1 MGMRPKP
8 ELFKKEDTM
17 TDQIV
22 WDTPISKKPWL
33 QTGHDPKKEFFFK
46 KFCFIPNMDAED
58 LMNAAFPCANEIIIR
73 TYLQLVKST
82 VTTFQYDI
90 FVEPEGEAA
99 KDIRRFM
106 ENRLHDK
113 EALRNACSDLRNDF
127 ANEIERASVQGPL
140 EITLKIEYGEPDVRN
155 QIRDLAN
162 KPDSDQE
169 ILLLLEKLFELLVT
183 ADSISLLLL
192 DLKPDNLIRTL
203 RNKNETWVLNDFDV
217 SRLMKNNEY
226 PSGEAGLAYTWPYAA
241 PEQVLCNA
249 PLTSKT
255 DEYTGS
261 LIGYELL
268 NDGELPKVLQCERK
282 HSVAV
287 MDALKRGKQKIEP
300 PRNGPEWLK
309 ELIMQGLSFDPEQR
323 PKAKK
328 ILAEIQKHRKQ
339 KGGKSMSKVK
349 NEAGG
354 DIVQIKTSGNGKV
367 KYKKEKVHNESKIYI
382 VGALAAVAV
391 IFGLIW
397 LASKFIDNN
406 TGITSNVP
414 EQNAATEMQTS
425 TAPVSAAEA
434 GNSIGTIAA
443 GDADDA
449 SVQIEN
455 NGTLIGDVVIGNKIG
470 TIDNSTHITQH
481 KTNDVQV
488 TPEQPSTPAPSVP
501 PKETPQPDPVPETEP
516 TTTQWYAC
524 SGETLTT
531 VYSIPENFCIP
542 NGITVIGEGAFQ
554 GRAELQGRELDLQN
568 IIRIEDHAFE
578 GCSPSR
584 VLLSTPLEY
593 IGSHAFASALNTPI
607 EFVYDSG
614 WDDFHYVVHLGDM
627 LPFGNSFHLTGVRF
641 DSETDKYVMDWIQG
655 ISPGYRPS

>member
-1 MGMRPKP
+1 MGMYPKP

-58 LMNAAFPCANEIIIR
+58 RMNAAFPCANEIIIR

-127 ANEIERASVQGPL
+127 ANEIEKASVHGPL

-203 RNKNETWVLNDFDV
+203 RNENETWVLNDFDV

-367 KYKKEKVHNESKIYI
+367 HYKKVHNEAKIYI

-391 IFGLIW
+391 IFGIIW
-397 LASKFIDNN
+397 FAYNVIKGNA
-406 TGITSNVP
+406 GAASNVP
-414 EQNAATEMQTS
+414 EQNAAIETQTS
-425 TAPVSAAEA
+425 ISTVSETVSECTSESSTETSVKD
-434 GNSIGTIAA
+434 GNPTTQAVTNYTSSERPT
-443 GDADDA
+443 
-449 SVQIEN
+449 N
-455 NGTLIGDVVIGNKIG
+455 NGAGSSSGDGEQGGSN
-470 TIDNSTHITQH
+470 
-481 KTNDVQV
+481 QV
-488 TPEQPSTPAPSVP
+488 TSADSNAE
-501 PKETPQPDPVPETEP
+501 ETEISITETEP

-531 VYSIPENFCIP
+531 VYSIPEDFCIP
-542 NGITVIGEGAFQ
+542 DGITIIGEGAFQ
-554 GRAELQGRELDLQN
+554 GRAELQGRELDLRN

-627 LPFGNSFHLTGVRF
+627 FPFGNSFHLTGVRF
-641 DSETDKYVMDWIQG
+641 DSETDKYVMDWIQAT
-655 ISPGYRPS
+655 SPGYRPS

>member
-58 LMNAAFPCANEIIIR
+58 RMNVAFHCANEIIIR

-113 EALRNACSDLRNDF
+113 EALRNTCSDLRNDF
-127 ANEIERASVQGPL
+127 ANEIEKASVHGPL

-226 PSGEAGLAYTWPYAA
+226 PSGEAGLECTWPYAA
-241 PEQVLCNA
+241 PEQILRNA
-249 PLTSKT
+249 QLTSKT
-255 DEYTGS
+255 DVYPGS

-268 NDGELPKVLQCERK
+268 NDGELPKVLQCEKK

-339 KGGKSMSKVK
+339 KGGKSMSKTK
-349 NEAGG
+349 FTAG
-354 DIVQIKTSGNGKV
+354 DKS
-367 KYKKEKVHNESKIYI
+367 HNEN
-382 VGALAAVAV
+382 VGGNKDDHSTKNSSSIIIAVV
-391 IFGLIW
+391 IAFMLIAFGLIW

-406 TGITSNVP
+406 TGITSNAP
-414 EQNAATEMQTS
+414 EQTAATEMQTG

-455 NGTLIGDVVIGNKIG
+455 NGTIIGDFVMGNKIG

-501 PKETPQPDPVPETEP
+501 SEETPQPDPVPETEP

-531 VYSIPENFCIP
+531 VYSIPKDFCIP
-542 NGITVIGEGAFQ
+542 DGITVIGEGAFQ
-554 GRAELQGRELDLQN
+554 GRAELQGRELDLRN
-568 IIRIEDHAFE
+568 IIRIEDHAFD

-627 LPFGNSFHLTGVRF
+627 FPFGNSFHLTGVRF